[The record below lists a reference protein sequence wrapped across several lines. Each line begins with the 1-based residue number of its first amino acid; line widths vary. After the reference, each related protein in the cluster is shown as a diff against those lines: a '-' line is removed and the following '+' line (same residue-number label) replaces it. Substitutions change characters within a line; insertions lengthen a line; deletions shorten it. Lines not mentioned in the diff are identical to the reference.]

1 MLVTFHFWH
10 VTALQGCRLNP
21 LDMDYVVCTSGHPD
35 KVGNLN
41 LFTKAKH
48 IVSGVLCFQD
58 NFFQHAFKQVYMWK
72 TYWYFECQWFSYDDI
87 QIYNNMNGFRRM
99 FRSIDR
105 FCLFYTHKIFFFDGV
120 KFLNGIWS
128 SGSPHH
134 GFLDLYLLYEKDDLV
149 ITCIG
154 F

>member
-1 MLVTFHFWH
+1 MLNDVGYFSH

-58 NFFQHAFKQVYMWK
+58 NFFQHAFKQVHMWK

-87 QIYNNMNGFRRM
+87 QIYKIMNGFRRM
-99 FRSIDR
+99 LRSIDR
-105 FCLFYTHKIFFFDGV
+105 FCLFYTHKIFFFDDV
-120 KFLNGIWS
+120 KF
-128 SGSPHH
+128 
-134 GFLDLYLLYEKDDLV
+134 F
-149 ITCIG
+149 
-154 F
+154 